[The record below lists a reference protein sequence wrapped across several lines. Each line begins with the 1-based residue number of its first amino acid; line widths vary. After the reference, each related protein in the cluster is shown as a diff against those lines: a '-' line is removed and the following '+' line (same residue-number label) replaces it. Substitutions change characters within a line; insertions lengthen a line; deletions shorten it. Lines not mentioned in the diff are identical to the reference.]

1 MWSTRKPNQ
10 SAPAATDRS
19 TRTWT
24 HETVAQV
31 YAETAREVPSTAKR
45 RLEIYLSPG
54 EDVVGKAGAFTTAA
68 RDAAEE
74 RAVAVPPLAAVKGRA
89 AAAVLP
95 EAAADAG

>member
-1 MWSTRKPNQ
+1 MPRRQ
-10 SAPAATDRS
+10 
-19 TRTWT
+19 
-24 HETVAQV
+24 
-31 YAETAREVPSTAKR
+31 REVPSTAKR
-45 RLEIYLSPG
+45 LLEIYLSPG